1 MTDEYTVCAAAFFR
15 NKGKNLISETEF
27 LMAISLDF
35 HWMPYG
41 PAKQLL
47 AVLLSKNRLVKNGD
61 LLKPAFDISEIEVP
75 VAYRPSD
82 QLISSLGKNAPAK
95 TETKPSGDADLLPSM
110 IAAAA
115 EKGLEKRIFISEAN
129 SLSKKMGTD
138 MLAAALIILRDE
150 GVDIT
155 SFADRVY
162 EAMKS
167 K

>member
-1 MTDEYTVCAAAFFR
+1 
-15 NKGKNLISETEF
+15 
-27 LMAISLDF
+27 
-35 HWMPYG
+35 
-41 PAKQLL
+41 
-47 AVLLSKNRLVKNGD
+47 
-61 LLKPAFDISEIEVP
+61 
-75 VAYRPSD
+75 
-82 QLISSLGKNAPAK
+82 
-95 TETKPSGDADLLPSM
+95 M
-110 IAAAA
+110 INAAA